1 MTLKFADGSTRK
13 RKDDIDIDSR
23 YDNSA
28 SLIEPISVELP
39 CMTDTIGVYI
49 HEALSLRMQLTS
61 ASETLAK
68 TEVTDAYIGSLC
80 RRIDALR
87 TRAPPIRPL
96 PFINDDQTECFF
108 QCKSGKNACYLDT
121 TLQILASMN
130 ALDCNAPPL
139 WNDLLSDTGRNIS
152 KLMRL
157 IAEQIDGMR
166 FPQTKFGL
174 LMERSRLRDIDDEL
188 RESGVS
194 GDALVVLDYIL
205 KMICAYRVHVDEAI
219 TYAVKI
225 RAGLDSV
232 TDAHQRMLRVR
243 IPQRAEAVR
252 RSVRVTDVDEALRAS
267 GQFFVNKDDDS
278 LILRSGTIFS
288 GGLMYPAFDGE
299 SPIGELHTII
309 MRVYDA
315 NPSTSFPLMLR
326 PNTQVGTMNSQA
338 RTTTE
343 NLSRSNFYVLRSIAF
358 KYEADGVDGVYSRFG
373 PRWWRM
379 TRNIE
384 DVTQRLSTSNG
395 RLPDDGASVC
405 LLVYE
410 MYGTKRTEGYYAPS
424 GAFVSKVDDSL
435 S

>member
-1 MTLKFADGSTRK
+1 MALKFADGSSGK
-13 RKDDIDIDSR
+13 RKDGVEIDSR

-28 SLIEPISVELP
+28 TLIEPIAVELP
-39 CMTDTIGVYI
+39 CMTDTIGVYV
-49 HEALSLRMQLTS
+49 HEVLALRVQLAS
-61 ASETLAK
+61 ASETLTK
-68 TEVTDAYIGSLC
+68 TKTTAAYIDSLR
-80 RRIDALR
+80 RRIDVMR
-87 TRAPPIRPL
+87 TRAPPVRPL

-108 QCKSGKNACYLDT
+108 RCKSGKNACYLDS

-130 ALDCNAPPL
+130 ALDCDAPPL
-139 WNDLLSDTGRNIS
+139 WNDLQLDTARNIS

-166 FPQTKFGL
+166 FPQTKLGL
-174 LMERSRLRDIDDEL
+174 LMERSRLRDIDEEL

-205 KMICAYRVHVDEAI
+205 NMICAYRVHADEAI

-243 IPQRAEAVR
+243 IPQRAEGEQR
-252 RSVRVTDVDEALRAS
+252 LLRVTDVDDALRAS
-267 GQFFVNKDDDS
+267 GQFFVDKDDDS
-278 LILRSGTIFS
+278 LILRPGTVFS
-288 GGLMYPAFDGE
+288 GGLMYPAFDAD
-299 SPIGELHTII
+299 SLIGERHTII
-309 MRVYDA
+309 LRVYDA
-315 NPSTSFPLMLR
+315 NPSTSFPFMLR
-326 PNTQVGTMNSQA
+326 PNTQIGTMNSKA

-343 NLSRSNFYVLRSIAF
+343 NLSQSNFYVLRSIAI
-358 KYEADGVDGVYSRFG
+358 KYETDGIDGVYSRFG
-373 PRWWRM
+373 SQWWRM

-384 DVTQRLSTSNG
+384 DVTRRLNPLNG
-395 RLPDDGASVC
+395 KLPDDGASVC

-410 MYGTKRTEGYYAPS
+410 MYGTRRTEGYYAPS
-424 GAFVSKVDDSL
+424 GVFVSRIDDSL